1 MTADS
6 DPKVRLQLALTL
18 GEWDAPVAGAAL
30 AELAVAH
37 SNNKFMRAAVFSS
50 ATPHVKTLAK
60 VVSKAE
66 ADTRSKLLDSML
78 ELAFAMK
85 DYGVMATLLEPVFVA
100 RNGHFSTTQL
110 EAAETFCQTVSRK
123 KGTVSGFANQN
134 ASLAQILSG
143 GESGGSSIFHA
154 AEKICMD
161 QKESLKRR
169 GLAAKLLGWDTNR
182 REKEIRGELLDL
194 IW

>member
-1 MTADS
+1 
-6 DPKVRLQLALTL
+6 
-18 GEWDAPVAGAAL
+18 
-30 AELAVAH
+30 
-37 SNNKFMRAAVFSS
+37 MRAAVFSS

-134 ASLAQILSG
+134 ASLAQIL
-143 GESGGSSIFHA
+143 
-154 AEKICMD
+154 
-161 QKESLKRR
+161 
-169 GLAAKLLGWDTNR
+169 LLHLHSHILQIYFEAFLWLFPALMEHIGC
-182 REKEIRGELLDL
+182 LLHKH
-194 IW
+194 